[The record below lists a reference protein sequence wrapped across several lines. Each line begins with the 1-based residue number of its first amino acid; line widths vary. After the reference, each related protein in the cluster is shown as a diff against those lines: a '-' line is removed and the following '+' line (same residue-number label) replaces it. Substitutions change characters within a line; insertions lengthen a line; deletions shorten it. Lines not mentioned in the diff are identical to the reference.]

1 MDSSEQRF
9 PWVRC
14 VLSVVTYALALTD
27 TVRAGLGME
36 DTKPYVNVEPDVLSF
51 GPHAYQGVHLT
62 QGNATASRAMPVW
75 LYKHDSTSVTM
86 RSVSRHLQTPFWPQC
101 VITERRCAQET
112 ETVALDLVFH
122 MLDALVSSVSASR
135 PALGLGRDTRGH
147 IALRTKFRWRD
158 RLFDHVLPSL
168 FIQDMV
174 RSSQAIYFSPARLRD
189 AQRPICGSSYP
200 RPFACSAQWTRFSR
214 FCGTSTALCTGIDDV
229 WNNLLRRWRRLQTV
243 YSNATLDAV
252 LLEGSDD
259 YTRGGFVFHGR
270 KNQDVVIVTRVRDC
284 RQGGNCSTVALD
296 DYRYEG
302 GSLPMSVANWYVIVA
317 LLRGAG
323 QLYTWLRVLLLLGGA
338 YRASAE
344 QDPGASFLEK
354 LRTTIHTFFLIPAQ
368 VAIYGSVVPIAC
380 YVAAYVLDS
389 SAVSQII
396 RLHFSTPL
404 GRYQFSLHDPLNVNA
419 KAMRS
424 VWAMAA
430 TCHALLFLH
439 NRRSLSAGFEVPGI
453 SEFLITLAASTTIL
467 ARVRSLAWRDTT
479 ILDVNEVSA
488 SAHTFGLRS
497 MTFKP
502 TRSVVSQLLTGAP
515 IDVQFLGLAMATWA
529 AATVLSWSIARWLP
543 RVLSFRLQM
552 ISDTP
557 VPYTA
562 GFLWSRHAAL
572 VSWNGDDAAPARD
585 APKVLV
591 NLVAMTDPLTLLRLQ
606 TTDAALVGEFT
617 TDDASSPARVFLPL
631 ALRLSEMDVP
641 VDWSHLRLEGVHRSR
656 SLSWG
661 TLLACG

>member
-27 TVRAGLGME
+27 TVRAGLGMK

-101 VITERRCAQET
+101 VVTERRCAQET
-112 ETVALDLVFH
+112 ETVALDSVFH
-122 MLDALVSSVSASR
+122 MLDALVSSVSAS
-135 PALGLGRDTRGH
+135 L
-147 IALRTKFRWRD
+147 
-158 RLFDHVLPSL
+158 
-168 FIQDMV
+168 
-174 RSSQAIYFSPARLRD
+174 
-189 AQRPICGSSYP
+189 
-200 RPFACSAQWTRFSR
+200 
-214 FCGTSTALCTGIDDV
+214 
-229 WNNLLRRWRRLQTV
+229 
-243 YSNATLDAV
+243 

-296 DYRYEG
+296 DYR
-302 GSLPMSVANWYVIVA
+302 VANWYVIVA

-354 LRTTIHTFFLIPAQ
+354 LHTTIHTFFLIPAQ

-404 GRYQFSLHDPLNVNA
+404 GRYQFSLHDALNVNA

-497 MTFKP
+497 MSFKP
-502 TRSVVSQLLTGAP
+502 TRIVVSQLLTGAP

-529 AATVLSWSIARWLP
+529 AATVFSWSIARWLP
-543 RVLSFRLQM
+543 RALSFRLRM

-641 VDWSHLRLEGVHRSR
+641 VDWSRLRLVGVHRSR